1 MATPTSGSSGRVVG
15 GMARARVAGT
25 RPATSS
31 RRLAT
36 PLEAAYSRLQA
47 GNTRARAYDTS

>member
-15 GMARARVAGT
+15 GMARANSAGT
-25 RPATSS
+25 RPASSS

-36 PLEAAYSRLQA
+36 PLGVRRKETDS
-47 GNTRARAYDTS
+47 